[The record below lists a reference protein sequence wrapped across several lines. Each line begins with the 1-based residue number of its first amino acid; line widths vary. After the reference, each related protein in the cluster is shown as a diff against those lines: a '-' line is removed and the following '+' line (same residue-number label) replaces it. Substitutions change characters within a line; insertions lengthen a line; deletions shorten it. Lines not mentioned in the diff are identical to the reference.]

1 MNKTEINKTEIIN
14 MVCDLAFRLADDPSF
29 DEEIL
34 PKFKKIIAFLR
45 ESK

>member
-14 MVCDLAFRLADDPSF
+14 MVCDLASRLADDPDF

-34 PKFKKIIAFLR
+34 PTVKKIVAFLR